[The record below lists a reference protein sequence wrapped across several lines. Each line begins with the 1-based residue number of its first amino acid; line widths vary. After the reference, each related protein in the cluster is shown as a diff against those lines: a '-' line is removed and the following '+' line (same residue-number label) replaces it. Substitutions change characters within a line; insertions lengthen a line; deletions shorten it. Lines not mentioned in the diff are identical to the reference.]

1 MTRAAQPSPGKTT
14 LLIVAGRKISVS
26 RPSSWT
32 GEAQRRP
39 LMRTNPKANIP

>member
-26 RPSSWT
+26 RPSFPRNPFLPGS
-32 GEAQRRP
+32 EP
-39 LMRTNPKANIP
+39 LLRLS